1 MNKNIIIIG
10 AGASG
15 LFCSILLQ
23 KKNYQVTI
31 IEKNSK
37 AGRKILASGNGKC
50 NITNEN
56 LKYNNFN
63 SNSNNDFFKYA
74 ISQMS
79 YDKIKKYFSS
89 IGLEIINGDGTRMYP
104 MSQQSSSVRDILY
117 NEAISLGV
125 KFIFEEE
132 VIKTSKIKKL
142 FEIKTN
148 NNIYQFSH
156 LIVTTG
162 SIAMKK
168 LGSSDSGYN
177 FAKSFGHK
185 IVEPFASLVQLK
197 SDDKSIYSLSGV
209 KIKSNIKLMINNKC
223 LQEENADI
231 LFTKY
236 GVSGNAILD
245 LSRLASKSLIKK
257 KKVDIKVDVMPN
269 INKDDLFS
277 LLEKRCNMLKEK
289 EINFLLES
297 IINTKLINFIY
308 KKANIK
314 VDKISQLNKNDIS
327 NISFVI
333 KNINIKISDTN
344 GLENAEVIS
353 GGIDVNEIDE
363 KTMQSKKINNLYFCG
378 EVLDVDG
385 NCGGYNFHWAWS
397 SASVCANSFL

>member
-1 MNKNIIIIG
+1 MNNIIIIG

-23 KKNYQVTI
+23 KKNYQVTL

-63 SNSNNDFFKYA
+63 SNSNSEFFKYA
-74 ISQMS
+74 ISQMP
-79 YDKIKKYFSS
+79 YEKIKKYFSS
-89 IGLEIINGDGTRMYP
+89 IGLEIINGEGTRMYP
-104 MSQQSSSVRDILY
+104 MSQQASSVRDILY
-117 NEAISLGV
+117 NEAVSLGV

-132 VIKTSKIKKL
+132 VVKTTKIKKL

-148 NNIYQFSH
+148 QNSYKSSY
-156 LIVTTG
+156 LIITTG
-162 SIAMKK
+162 SLAMKK
-168 LGSSDSGYN
+168 LGSSNSGHN
-177 FAKSFGHK
+177 FAKTFGHK
-185 IVEPFASLVQLK
+185 IVEPYASLVQLK
-197 SDDKSIYSLSGV
+197 SNDKSIYSLSGV
-209 KIKSNIKLMINNKC
+209 KIKSNIKLLINNK
-223 LQEENADI
+223 LRQEENADI

-245 LSRLASKSLIKK
+245 LSRLASKSLINKQ
-257 KKVDIKVDVMPN
+257 KVDIQVDIMPN
-269 INKDDLFS
+269 ISKDDLLI
-277 LLEKRCNMLKEK
+277 LLKHRQVILKEK
-289 EINFLLES
+289 DVNFLLES

-308 KKANIK
+308 KKSNIK
-314 VDKISQLNKNDIS
+314 VNKISQLNKNDLS

-333 KNINIKISDTN
+333 KNIKINISDTN
-344 GLENAEVIS
+344 GLENAEVS
-353 GGIDVNEIDE
+353 AGGIDVNEIDN
-363 KTMQSKKINNLYFCG
+363 KTMQSKKVNNLYFCG

-397 SASVCANSFL
+397 SASACANSFL